1 MAIGRM
7 AKRVFVG
14 ITVITAL
21 AAALKYG
28 VPKFIKHQQ
37 AKTKATIMTLAK
49 DGVPNPEYWAVSAKK
64 YRLNPRNPKHR
75 RIIRRVIY
83 KISKDTRIP
92 PDRVAET
99 ISRITGDVESHIWTT
114 QNLLDTY
121 KREYTTATEAR
132 KKTLAEEIKR
142 LERILE
148 IDEKIQELS
157 YQDRKS
163 VEEYI
168 GRE

>member
-1 MAIGRM
+1 MA
-7 AKRVFVG
+7 
-14 ITVITAL
+14 
-21 AAALKYG
+21 
-28 VPKFIKHQQ
+28 
-37 AKTKATIMTLAK
+37 LAK
-49 DGVPNPEYWAVSAKK
+49 DGVPNPDYWAVSARK

-75 RIIRRVIY
+75 QIIKNVIY

-92 PDRVAET
+92 PDRVADT
-99 ISRITGDVESHIWTT
+99 ILHITGDVESHIWTT

-121 KREYTTATEAR
+121 EREYASAPEAR

-148 IDEKIQELS
+148 IDGKIQELS

-168 GRE
+168 NGQ